1 MEEIIN
7 IVYEKIKSLEAGTEV
22 TIFQLIP
29 KEARDKYTIQQLFE
43 VTSKVFMK
51 CKDNNISLNHDKYKD
66 KEVGLP
72 YYIPFIKE

>member
-22 TIFQLIP
+22 TILQLIP
-29 KEARDKYTIQQLFE
+29 KESRNKYTNQQLIE

-51 CKDNNISLNHDKYKD
+51 CKYNKIVTSQLQLQNLGTSGWLDLTR
-66 KEVGLP
+66 
-72 YYIPFIKE
+72 